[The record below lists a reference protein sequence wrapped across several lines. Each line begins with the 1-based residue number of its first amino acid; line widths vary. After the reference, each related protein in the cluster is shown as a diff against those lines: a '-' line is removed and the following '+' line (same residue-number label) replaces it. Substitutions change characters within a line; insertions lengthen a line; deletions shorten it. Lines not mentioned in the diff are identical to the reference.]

1 MLEKTVIIFRIG
13 SLGDTVVALPCFHR
27 IARSFPNWR
36 RIVVTDVPVSQKVTS
51 VEGIL
56 AKSGLIDGVIY
67 FPPPPRKIR
76 DFLTLWKEIRTIG
89 PGALIYIADRDF
101 TRTLRDIC
109 FFKLC
114 GIGQVIGAPLS
125 RDLRLPRVDPRTGY
139 IEREAAR
146 LARCLAPLGAIDLND
161 PGLWDLCLQPD
172 EITIA
177 DSSLAPL
184 GGKDFIAV
192 NIGGKVRSKN
202 WGNENWT
209 TLFRLVAAE
218 FSSLALIFVG
228 SADEY
233 DRSAEL
239 AAVWPGQTLNLC
251 GALGPRESAAA
262 LKRALLFVGHDSGPI
277 HLAAASGVRCV
288 GIFGN
293 FNRPESWHPMGR
305 GHRIIHNVRGI
316 DKISPVEVYGAVRA
330 IMKDLPLRERNA
342 SILVSVSKTTLGE
355 PESPKVE
362 LGQGE
367 EVGK

>member
-1 MLEKTVIIFRIG
+1 MLVKTVIIFRIG

-36 RIVVTDVPVSQKVTS
+36 RIVVTDVPVSQKATS

-76 DFLTLWKEIRTIG
+76 DFLRLWKEIRTIG

-293 FNRPESWHPMGR
+293 FNRPKSWHPMGR

>member
-1 MLEKTVIIFRIG
+1 MQNSIVIVWSCSARAPEVLVRIYAG
-13 SLGDTVVALPCFHR
+13 ENSHHFSDRQSGRYGGCFPCFHR

-76 DFLTLWKEIRTIG
+76 DFLRLWKEIRTIG

-139 IEREAAR
+139 VEREAAR

-172 EITIA
+172 EIRIA

-192 NIGGKVRSKN
+192 NIGGKVRSKDWGDKN
-202 WGNENWT
+202 WIA
-209 TLFRLVAAE
+209 LFRLLAAE
-218 FSSLALIFVG
+218 FSSLALTFVG

-239 AAVWPGQTLNLC
+239 ATAWRGPTLNLC
-251 GALGPRESAAA
+251 GALETS
-262 LKRALLFVGHDSGPI
+262 
-277 HLAAASGVRCV
+277 
-288 GIFGN
+288 
-293 FNRPESWHPMGR
+293 
-305 GHRIIHNVRGI
+305 
-316 DKISPVEVYGAVRA
+316 
-330 IMKDLPLRERNA
+330 RERCGPQTSFA
-342 SILVSVSKTTLGE
+342 FRRT
-355 PESPKVE
+355 
-362 LGQGE
+362 
-367 EVGK
+367 